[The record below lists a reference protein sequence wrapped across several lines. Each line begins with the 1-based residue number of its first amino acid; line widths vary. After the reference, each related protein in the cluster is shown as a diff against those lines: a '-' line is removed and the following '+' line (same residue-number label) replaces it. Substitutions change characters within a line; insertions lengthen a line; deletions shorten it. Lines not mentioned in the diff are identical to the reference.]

1 MSTTNFVIA
10 VTAIETAAIAI
21 GFIGNII
28 SIIVFSRKT
37 FRNNS
42 ISTYCISLAIAD
54 FLAIFQLINI
64 VYYFPYNAYLVDLNE
79 TFCKIADESVVLVS
93 GIPPFIMIAF
103 SVDKLLSMRTS
114 PIAVLK
120 KKWFQWSVVA
130 GIVLFHIALYMYFPI
145 LLKRTELFPGYFFCD
160 VSTIGFLTIH
170 MILIILDTCLIPFVI
185 LMITTILTIRLL
197 LKSSNTIQ
205 RMGNLTKE
213 RKSRDR
219 KYAITSV
226 TLNIN
231 LIVLKL
237 PLTIFYI
244 LFSLYSYY
252 DLYYLNI
259 ASLLFYL
266 NTSLGFFIHFV
277 TNSLFRREFLILF
290 RVIKRNGES
299 SATGNSNLTNR
310 PIRINQISTMRL
322 NS

>member
-1 MSTTNFVIA
+1 MSTNNFVIA
-10 VTAIETAAIAI
+10 VTAIEAAAIAI

-42 ISTYCISLAIAD
+42 ISTYCISLAIAE
-54 FLAIFQLINI
+54 FLAIFQFINI
-64 VYYFPYNAYLVDLNE
+64 VYYFPYNAYLVDLSE
-79 TFCKIADESVVLVS
+79 AFCKIADASVNLVS
-93 GIPPFIMIAF
+93 AIPPFIMIAF

-114 PIAVLK
+114 QIAILK
-120 KKWFQWSVVA
+120 KKSFQWSLVA
-130 GIVLFHIALYMYFPI
+130 GITLFHIALYMYFPI
-145 LLKRTELFPGYFFCD
+145 LVKRTEIFPGYFFCD

-170 MILIILDTCLIPFVI
+170 MFLIILETCLIPFVI

-197 LKSSNTIQ
+197 LKSSNTIE
-205 RMGNLTKE
+205 RMGKLTKE

-244 LFSLYSYY
+244 LFSFYSYY
-252 DLYYLNI
+252 DVYYLNI

-277 TNSLFRREFLILF
+277 TNSLFRKEFLILF

-299 SATGNSNLTNR
+299 SATGNSSRTNR
-310 PIRINQISTMRL
+310 PIRINQISTMQL